1 MSRKVFVLVLGLIL
15 ALLTGSLGFAQDKFV
30 FGMVLVGPKNDG
42 GWSQAH
48 FDGGLYVEEKL
59 PGTKMIFFEELN
71 PAAHPEATL
80 RDVVA
85 DMVDQGGKIIF
96 TTSDEF
102 EEDTT
107 EVAREF
113 PDTVLVNISGD
124 DVALGGTPSNLGNF
138 TGQLLISRE
147 IAGCTAAL
155 KTKTGKVGLVG
166 PLINYETRRDQSSAY
181 LGARYCWENYLGR
194 DPKELEF
201 IVKWIGFWF
210 YIPGV
215 TLDPTE
221 EAHAMIDGGADV
233 VISGIDTL
241 EPLKVVE
248 QRRQEGLSVSFIGTD
263 SRHVCEVANPEE
275 ACLGTQ
281 HYNWGPG
288 YLENVKAAKDGTW
301 EPTFKWNGPDWDDI
315 NNIDTSHV
323 GFVYGEG
330 LGVDERAIVDKFIAE
345 LADFATA
352 PGNENHLPLWCGPL
366 NYQDG
371 SVLVAE
377 GQCLPAF
384 QLQKDGPSVWYL
396 EQLLEGMTGASK

>member
-1 MSRKVFVLVLGLIL
+1 MLLSIWAVIAIDPKEVGMLRVIL
-15 ALLTGSLGFAQDKFV
+15 AILLVSLFIGSWAFAQDEEFI
-30 FGMVLVGPKNDG
+30 FGVIMVGPKNDG

-48 FDGGLYVEEKL
+48 FEGGLYVEEMI

-85 DMVDQGGKIIF
+85 DMVDQGATLVF

-107 EVAREF
+107 EVAGEF
-113 PDTVLVNISGD
+113 PDTVLINISGD

-138 TGQLLISRE
+138 TGQLLIPRM

-155 KTKTGKVGLVG
+155 KTETGKIGLVG

-181 LGARYCWENYLGR
+181 LGAKYCWENYLDR
-194 DPKELEF
+194 DPKDLEF

-210 YIPGV
+210 HIPGV

-221 EAHAMIDGGADV
+221 ETHTMIDGGVDV

-248 QRRQEGLSVSFIGTD
+248 QRREEGMSVYFIGTD
-263 SRHVCEVANPEE
+263 SRKVCELSPQE
-275 ACLGTQ
+275 ACLNSILQ
-281 HYNWGPG
+281 WDPAF
-288 YLENVKAAKDGTW
+288 ENVKAAMT
-301 EPTFKWNGPDWDDI
+301 I
-315 NNIDTSHV
+315 
-323 GFVYGEG
+323 
-330 LGVDERAIVDKFIAE
+330 
-345 LADFATA
+345 
-352 PGNENHLPLWCGPL
+352 PGII
-366 NYQDG
+366 
-371 SVLVAE
+371 
-377 GQCLPAF
+377 
-384 QLQKDGPSVWYL
+384 
-396 EQLLEGMTGASK
+396 